1 MNFGN
6 ARTQEVSEGC
16 ALGRQAHDILT
27 TGADGNTRRD
37 SGCFG
42 VFAPESDLLGELGRH
57 PVVVV
62 IAEANHL
69 TAGGDDAAVAAAS
82 QTAGAGVGDNL
93 QGTVFADLN
102 VLEAVGLNTVKDDN
116 DFNEAAVALLKDGTD
131 SHAKQFGALAVGR
144 DNGGNSR
151 VARGEVHHWDSPYSA
166 GVARLTYLRRM
177 DSRTVAA
184 LASRSSA

>member
-6 ARTQEVSEGC
+6 ARTQEVREGC
-16 ALGRQAHDILT
+16 ALGRQAHDVLT
-27 TGADGNTRRD
+27 AGTDGNTRRD

-42 VFAPESDLLGELGRH
+42 VFTPESDLLGELGRH

-69 TAGGDDAAVAAAS
+69 AAGGNNAAVAAAS
-82 QTAGAGVGDNL
+82 QTAGAGVGDDL
-93 QGTVFADLN
+93 QGTVFANLN
-102 VLEAVGLNTVKDDN
+102 IFEAVGLNTIKDDN
-116 DFNEAAVALLKDGTD
+116 NFNETAVALLKDGAD
-131 SHAKQFGALAVGR
+131 RHAQQFGALAVGC
-144 DNGGNSR
+144 DYGGNSGG
-151 VARGEVHHWDSPYSA
+151 ARGEVHHWVSPYSA